1 MDKEKEKAAKGVD
14 SVTDFV
20 KENEVDN
27 AQAEAS
33 LKAIQSN
40 MQIQQNISIAPEDIA
55 RIADECEITNI
66 AAEQLLRKYGGQTK
80 DALRAFI
87 KGEA

>member
-1 MDKEKEKAAKGVD
+1 
-14 SVTDFV
+14 
-20 KENEVDN
+20 
-27 AQAEAS
+27 
-33 LKAIQSN
+33 

-66 AAEQLLRKYGGQTK
+66 AAEQLLRKYGGHTK